1 MPTILLKNKNT
12 SAVPTAGDLTN
23 AAGGAELA
31 LNVADKR
38 MYSKNGGGTVVEMG
52 TNPSELT
59 VDNLYFNGNTIVSTD
74 TNGNINLTPNGTGS
88 VVISKLQVT
97 GGIQFDGNITIGDTS
112 ADTLTINSTITSN
125 LRFTDN
131 TYDIGASGATRP
143 RSIFLAA
150 NATVGSLTSGRV
162 TFAGSGG
169 LLSDSSGLTW
179 DGTNLTASQ
188 LRSSGL
194 TSGRVTFAGA
204 SGLLSDSSNLTWNG
218 STLAVTGA
226 LTASTDSTFSSTGA
240 LTISKGTQAQ
250 RPGTPVSGML
260 RFNTDTLSFE
270 GYNGTAWSSVG
281 GANVTNDT
289 TTSST
294 LYPLFAS
301 VTSGAA
307 TSVFTSNAKL
317 LYKPSNGE
325 LQSSELYANNGVLTH
340 ANTVSTSYTVPTNAN
355 VITVGPWTVG
365 SGATFTLPSGSR
377 QVLL

>member
-1 MPTILLKNKNT
+1 MTTILLKNKNT
-12 SAVPTAGDLTN
+12 SAVPLAGDLTN

-97 GGIQFDGNITIGDTS
+97 GGIQFDGNITIGDS
-112 ADTLTINSTITSN
+112 PADTLTVNSTITSN
-125 LRFTDN
+125 LIFTDN

-143 RSIFLAA
+143 RSIFLSA

-188 LRSSGL
+188 LRSGGL

-204 SGLLSDSSNLTWNG
+204 SGLLSDSANLAWNG

>member
-1 MPTILLKNKNT
+1 MTTILLKNKNT
-12 SAVPTAGDLTN
+12 SAVPLAGDLTN

-59 VDNLYFNGNTIVSTD
+59 VDNLYFNGNTIVSTN

-97 GGIQFDGNITIGDTS
+97 GGIQFDGNITIGDS
-112 ADTLTINSTITSN
+112 PADTLTVNSTITSN
-125 LRFTDN
+125 LIFTDN

-218 STLAVTGA
+218 STLAITGA